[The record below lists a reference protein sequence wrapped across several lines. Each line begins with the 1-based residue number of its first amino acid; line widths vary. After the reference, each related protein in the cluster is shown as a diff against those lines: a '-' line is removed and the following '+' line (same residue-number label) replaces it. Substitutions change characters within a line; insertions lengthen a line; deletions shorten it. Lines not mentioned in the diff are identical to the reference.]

1 MSRYNRLRIIVV
13 CIFLIAIIASSFI
26 ALQTL
31 YFTDAKTGSMSIPL
45 VGIAFAGNSSA
56 EAKVQIDRTKNY
68 TNLFVLAA
76 GRSALSRNQTAV
88 MEICDYAVANGL
100 KVILNL
106 GISDPHENDSVTWFW
121 SQPLDEVKRNWTARW
136 GDKFLG
142 IYVNDEPGGIQL
154 DGDWKAWYARFGE
167 RLIEWNH
174 SAMVPL
180 NQIYL
185 KMLAAHNEGT
195 LPQDYSLEADFFVR
209 DVLLEGDPGLAALN
223 AADITTFTSD
233 YGLYWFD
240 YLGGYDVLFAQL
252 GWNVSVPQQIAL
264 IKGAARLQDKQW
276 GTILTWK
283 YQAPPFLGTGS
294 EIYSQMLTSYQAGAD
309 YIVIFDYSTDFEGN
323 SAHAMLDE
331 HYIALEQL
339 WTDIH
344 NKQFIDLSKPEAALI
359 LPQNYGW
366 GMRNPHDT
374 IWGFWGPDAKTN
386 QIATI
391 MSYLIVKYGASLDII
406 YEDPTYLH
414 TKANY
419 KNIYFWNST
428 FT

>member
-1 MSRYNRLRIIVV
+1 MSSFNRNKIIFA
-13 CIFLIAIIASSFI
+13 CISLIIIIGVSLIAT
-26 ALQTL
+26 QTL
-31 YFTDAKTGSMSIPL
+31 LLSHTRAQTKQIPYI
-45 VGIAFAGNSSA
+45 GIAFAGNSSSA
-56 EAKVQIDRTKNY
+56 AKAQIDRTKSY
-68 TNLFVLAA
+68 TNLFVLDT
-76 GRSALSRNQTAV
+76 GRSPLSRNQTAV
-88 MEICDYAVANGL
+88 MEISDYAVENGL
-100 KVILNL
+100 KIILNL

-121 SQPLDEVKRNWTARW
+121 NQPLEEIKQNWEKRW

-167 RLIEWNH
+167 RLRIWNH
-174 SAMVPL
+174 SAMEPL
-180 NQIYL
+180 YQIYL
-185 KMLAAHNEGT
+185 KMLVAHNGT
-195 LPQDYSLEADFFVR
+195 LPQDYDLEADFFVR

-223 AADITTFTSD
+223 NAGITTFTSD

-276 GTILTWK
+276 GTIITWK
-283 YQAPPFLGTGS
+283 YQGHPFLDTGS
-294 EIYSQMLTSYQAGAD
+294 EIYNQMLTSYQAGAD

-331 HYIALEQL
+331 HYLALERL

-344 NKQFIDLSKPEAALI
+344 NEHFINLSEPEAALI
-359 LPQNYGW
+359 LPRNYGW
-366 GMRNPHDT
+366 GMRNPDDT
-374 IWGFWGPDAKTN
+374 IWGFWSTDAKTN

-391 MSYLIVKYGASLDII
+391 MSHLIAKYGANLDII
-406 YEDPTYLH
+406 YEDPIYH
-414 TKANY
+414 HSKANY
-419 KNIYFWNST
+419 NHIYFWNNT
-428 FT
+428 LT